1 MKRIALISAIAIS
14 ALMLVLPCYAFPV
27 DGITVDRAEI
37 DISGNDVSEHLLFSS
52 SSVYNGT
59 LELWIPSD
67 KYEVEYMGNELAG
80 TMQDSVLSINLSEQ
94 GIVIPAGKNISLN
107 VSYSIGNIFDYRVM
121 YPTDEMVITI
131 HSGNYLRGSI
141 PVRYDGNGIYT
152 SDIASLQKGDSI
164 SIEFA
169 AEKEKVSISV
179 IAGAVAVV
187 FAILIIAY
195 ILKRR
200 GADGMLGKESVEALE
215 LRKRLLTDA
224 LKTLEVEHEKK
235 KIPDAY
241 YRSIKEYFKKE
252 AIRVLR
258 ELDRR
263 E

>member
-1 MKRIALISAIAIS
+1 MKRIALMFAIAIS
-14 ALMLVLPCYAFPV
+14 ALMLVSPCYAFPV
-27 DGITVDRAEI
+27 DSINVDKAEI
-37 DISGNDVSEHLLFSS
+37 NISGNDVSEHLLFSS

-67 KYEVEYMGNELAG
+67 KYNVEYMGNELTG
-80 TMQDSVLSINLSEQ
+80 TLENSVLSINLGEQ

-107 VSYSIGNIFDYRVM
+107 VSYSIGNKFDYRVM
-121 YPTDEMVITI
+121 YPTSEMELTI
-131 HSGNYLRGSI
+131 NSGKYLRGSI
-141 PVRYDGNGIYT
+141 PVKYEGNGVYT
-152 SDIASLQKGDSI
+152 SNITSLQKGDFI
-164 SIEFA
+164 LIEFA
-169 AEKEKVSISV
+169 AEKETIGMSM
-179 IAGAVAVV
+179 IAGAVAVI
-187 FAILIIAY
+187 FALLIIAY

-235 KIPDAY
+235 KIPDVY